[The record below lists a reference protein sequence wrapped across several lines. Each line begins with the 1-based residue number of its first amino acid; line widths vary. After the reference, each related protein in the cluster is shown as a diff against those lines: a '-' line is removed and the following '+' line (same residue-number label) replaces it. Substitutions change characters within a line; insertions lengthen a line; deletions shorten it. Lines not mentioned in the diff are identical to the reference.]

1 MSFGGGLPP
10 DGFRMRASLI
20 AGFRH
25 VAENL
30 DRMIDELQF
39 SSEDESIVPSDR
51 GVWTRQYMWMSARI
65 VEQFN
70 FFISFE
76 LALKF
81 LFTLAGKDPRR
92 YKHKTYDLYRCL
104 PDAVAKQLDA
114 LFTTHALP
122 LEVGRAL
129 LRGRTANPEDASKKA
144 TLMTSLGDF
153 CRYCDEESEFAEIRY
168 GYEKVE
174 QDGYL
179 HFIRDMKGLLKFL
192 DEVETLTN
200 GYWVQVTEGGNPL
213 SFK

>member
-1 MSFGGGLPP
+1 MSFRGGLPP

-30 DRMIDELQF
+30 DRMIDQLQF
-39 SSEDESIVPSDR
+39 SSEDESIVPSNQ
-51 GVWTRQYMWMSARI
+51 GVWTRQGMWMSARI

-81 LFTLAGKDPRR
+81 LLTLTGKDPRLN
-92 YKHKTYDLYRCL
+92 HKTYGLYRCL

-129 LRGRTANPEDASKKA
+129 LRGRIANPEDASKMA

-153 CRYCDEESEFAEIRY
+153 CRYCDEESKFAEIRY

-174 QDGYL
+174 RDGYL
-179 HFIRDMKGLLKFL
+179 HFIRDLKGLLKFL
-192 DEVETLTN
+192 HEVETLTN
-200 GYWVQVTEGGNPL
+200 EYWVRVTEGGNPL